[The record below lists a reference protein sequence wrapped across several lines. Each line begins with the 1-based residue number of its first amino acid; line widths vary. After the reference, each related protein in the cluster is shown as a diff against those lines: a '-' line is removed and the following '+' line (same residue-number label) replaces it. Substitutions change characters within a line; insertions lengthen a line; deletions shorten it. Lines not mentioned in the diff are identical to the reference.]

1 MHIPRNYL
9 MWSCRDLAT
18 FRPGVRSIDACDD
31 VLVCA
36 PDYDWFDFGS
46 QFRDFFHLNYGTF
59 SVRRHAHSSE
69 LPYVVL

>member
-9 MWSCRDLAT
+9 MWSCRDLAKL
-18 FRPGVRSIDACDD
+18 RHAVRCTNACDD

-69 LPYVVL
+69 LPDVVL